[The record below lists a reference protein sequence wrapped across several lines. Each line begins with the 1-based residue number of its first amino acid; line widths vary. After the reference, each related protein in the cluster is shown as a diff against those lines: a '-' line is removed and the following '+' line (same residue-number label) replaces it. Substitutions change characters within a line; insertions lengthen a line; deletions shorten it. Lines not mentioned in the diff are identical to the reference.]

1 MLVYII
7 VVKLD
12 EYCHA
17 VRCVPP
23 PSNSPSLGGGG
34 GGEAFPLFR
43 GDAFPLFRGAGRA
56 AGGGLSLQHFLSVDD
71 HDALVGLVH
80 LLALEVVGVGGC
92 VDDGGVDVRS
102 IIEHEA

>member
-23 PSNSPSLGGGG
+23 IQLPLLGRGR
-34 GGEAFPLFR
+34 GEAFPLFR
-43 GDAFPLFRGAGRA
+43 GAAGGGFPPLSR